1 MDFIEQEAE
10 CSDCSDSTVSS
21 NDESNGDLEN
31 FIDDREYS
39 DEESSPFAN
48 VVRPI
53 DGDLQPRLYDRASV
67 DGREIDNFEKNK
79 YRAEKFRKTL
89 LCFSEQQRHEES
101 NLFFS
106 TVVYGIYYL
115 NNQNQPAAD
124 LTTACNSIRRDKFEK
139 LLEIKNDIML
149 DYTQFG
155 FWEKCLK
162 LNEVLSDHFG
172 LFLRF
177 YERRNQYR
185 YLLRKRVDSKNKMHS
200 EVSTC
205 AVSKFDGYEYLRSA
219 LQNQER
225 KNLQPLDIVYEPTKN
240 VGEPIHYYLSPKTY
254 FAFST
259 YYTRGKKRV
268 EPILQLNIVPTV
280 ETFFWKLK
288 KKWQLT

>member
-10 CSDCSDSTVSS
+10 YSDSSDSTVSS
-21 NDESNGDLEN
+21 NDESNGYLEN

-39 DEESSPFAN
+39 DEESSLFAN
-48 VVRPI
+48 VVISI
-53 DGDLQPRLYDRASV
+53 DGDLQPRLYNRVSV
-67 DGREIDNFEKNK
+67 DGREIGNFEKDK
-79 YRAEKFRKTL
+79 HRAEKFRKTL

-101 NLFFS
+101 NLFFLA
-106 TVVYGIYYL
+106 VVYGIYYL
-115 NNQNQPAAD
+115 NNQNQSAAD
-124 LTTACNSIRRDKFEK
+124 LTTACDSIRRDKFEK
-139 LLEIKNDIML
+139 LLEIKNEIML
-149 DYTQFG
+149 HYKQFG
-155 FWEKCLK
+155 FWKKILK

-177 YERRNQYR
+177 YERRNEYR

-200 EVSTC
+200 EVSNC

-240 VGEPIHYYLSPKTY
+240 VGEPIHCYLTPKTY
-254 FAFST
+254 LAYST

-268 EPILQLNIVPTV
+268 EPILQLNIVLLS
-280 ETFFWKLK
+280 KLF
-288 KKWQLT
+288 LEN